1 MDLKTVVVMFSL
13 INFTTGFLLV
23 VLYLTFPRFLETK
36 FWALGG
42 LCFGISSAL
51 ISLRGVI
58 PDVVS
63 IAFANTLIFLSTVL
77 HVIGIKIYRSQKTR
91 ALEFLVFALL
101 CGLPF
106 FFIYDLEGGL
116 RYRILISSFG
126 IGVLSYVSFYL
137 LISKNKKNFAEKL
150 SSSAFLILGLIH
162 SYRFF
167 VFSGVHTPV
176 DDFMTNP
183 IVSNFLV
190 FVVGGV
196 CNIIYSAGYILLVSG
211 KIQLELDGKNQSLL
225 DEVEDKRR
233 FLSMLTHELKTPLSV
248 FKAVISSKN
257 PSEKSITAMN
267 DSVDEMDEI
276 IQSCEWSAEID
287 REEKNNNF
295 EKFDLNELLDELLKN
310 KKFSKFKFTGLP
322 KADLESDP
330 RLLRVILSNLFDNAS
345 KYASPNEPIEVC
357 LESKKSEKSLFLSV
371 TNSISGNSKFNPELI
386 FEKYYRGPD
395 AHRISGSGLG
405 LYIVKG
411 LSEQLNLK
419 LDVVLEENQ
428 VTFGLLFPS
437 EASV

>member
-1 MDLKTVVVMFSL
+1 
-13 INFTTGFLLV
+13 
-23 VLYLTFPRFLETK
+23 
-36 FWALGG
+36 
-42 LCFGISSAL
+42 
-51 ISLRGVI
+51 
-58 PDVVS
+58 
-63 IAFANTLIFLSTVL
+63 
-77 HVIGIKIYRSQKTR
+77 
-91 ALEFLVFALL
+91 
-101 CGLPF
+101 
-106 FFIYDLEGGL
+106 
-116 RYRILISSFG
+116 
-126 IGVLSYVSFYL
+126 
-137 LISKNKKNFAEKL
+137 
-150 SSSAFLILGLIH
+150 
-162 SYRFF
+162 
-167 VFSGVHTPV
+167 
-176 DDFMTNP
+176 MTNP

-211 KIQLELDGKNQSLL
+211 KSQLELDGKNQSLL
-225 DEVEDKRR
+225 YERTKEVFVCADPRVENT
-233 FLSMLTHELKTPLSV
+233 LLV

-295 EKFDLNELLDELLKN
+295 EKFDLNELLNELLEN

-345 KYASPNEPIEVC
+345 KYASPNESIEVC

-386 FEKYYRGPD
+386 FEKFYRGPD
-395 AHRISGSGLG
+395 AHRICGSGLE

-411 LSEQLNLK
+411 L
-419 LDVVLEENQ
+419 
-428 VTFGLLFPS
+428 
-437 EASV
+437 